1 MKYLI
6 LIFLFITSLFSETK
20 NITLDEAIV
29 IANKNNKQ
37 NKISKI
43 ALEIA
48 KVQYE
53 KALSANYPALNALVL
68 GQRANDASYLEMKG
82 SIDLPDKLTAAP
94 LNLDKELAIDT
105 KVKLHGRDTVQG
117 KLELVYPL
125 YTGGKIT
132 SIINQAKL
140 NKLLASNT
148 IVRTKEDVNFDVKK
162 YFYGYALT
170 SQLLDIA
177 KNTLD
182 KMQYI
187 SQLTKDLYEHGESL
201 NVKKTDYL
209 SSRVTVSLIESI
221 VAKLEANRILVE
233 SALINALGL
242 PWDDKLHITYDMN
255 NLVQMNS
262 SLDNLVKDAYE
273 NNNDISKMSIILKIS
288 DEKIKEKEA
297 GFYPSIAFLADTS
310 HTYNSYE
317 YGVHSKNQ
325 EDKWHIGFVAKQ
337 SIFDGFKT
345 TNSVKEKKLEK
356 KKVYLLKEMIKEA
369 VALQVKNEF
378 TNSLIAYKQIQVLKK
393 AKKVAKESRE
403 LNLRAYQIDAVE
415 PKDMIHSQYVKSYVD
430 ADYLK
435 YIHSYLISLAKIE
448 KLIGKE
454 LN

>member
-6 LIFLFITSLFSETK
+6 LMFLFITSLFSEIK
-20 NITLDEAIV
+20 NITLDEAIL
-29 IANKNNKQ
+29 IASENNKQ

-48 KVQYE
+48 QVQYN
-53 KALSANYPALNALVL
+53 KALSANYPTLNALIL
-68 GQRANDASYLEMKG
+68 GQRANDDSYLEMKG
-82 SIDLPDKLTAAP
+82 NIDLPGGFPITSLP
-94 LNLDKELAIDT
+94 IDT

-148 IVRTKEDVNFDVKK
+148 IIRTHNEVVFDVKK

-170 SQLLDIA
+170 SQLVEIS

-221 VAKLEANRILVE
+221 VAKLEANKILVE

-242 PWDDKLHITYDMN
+242 PWDSKLNITFDKN
-255 NLVQMNS
+255 NIVPLDY
-262 SLDNLVKDAYE
+262 SLDTLVKNAYE
-273 NNNDISKMSIILKIS
+273 NNNDISKMDIILKIS
-288 DEKIKEKEA
+288 EEQIKEKKA
-297 GFYPSIAFLADTS
+297 DFYPSLAFLADTPFAAS
-310 HTYNSYE
+310 FLA
-317 YGVHSKNQ
+317 V
-325 EDKWHIGFVAKQ
+325 FLFLV
-337 SIFDGFKT
+337 
-345 TNSVKEKKLEK
+345 
-356 KKVYLLKEMIKEA
+356 LLWSTFLLLAFLVVTFFIPI
-369 VALQVKNEF
+369 L
-378 TNSLIAYKQIQVLKK
+378 S
-393 AKKVAKESRE
+393 
-403 LNLRAYQIDAVE
+403 
-415 PKDMIHSQYVKSYVD
+415 P
-430 ADYLK
+430 
-435 YIHSYLISLAKIE
+435 YI
-448 KLIGKE
+448 
-454 LN
+454 

>member
-6 LIFLFITSLFSETK
+6 LMFLFITSLFSETK

-48 KVQYE
+48 QVQYQ
-53 KALSANYPALNALVL
+53 KALSANYPALNALAL
-68 GQRANDASYLEMKG
+68 GQRANSDSYLEMKG

-105 KVKLHGRDTVQG
+105 EVKLYGRDTIQG

-125 YTGGKIT
+125 YSGGKIT

-148 IVRTKEDVNFDVKK
+148 IVRTKEDVTFDVKK
-162 YFYGYALT
+162 YYYGYALT

-187 SQLTKDLYEHGESL
+187 SQLTKDLYENTESL

-209 SSRVTVSLIESI
+209 SSRVTVSLVESI
-221 VAKLEANRILVE
+221 VAKIEANKNLAH
-233 SALINALGL
+233 SALINAIGL
-242 PWDDKLHITYDMN
+242 PWDSNVNINFDENSFVKLNT
-255 NLVQMNS
+255 
-262 SLDNLVKDAYE
+262 SLDELIKSAYQ
-273 NNNDISKMSIILKIS
+273 NNNDISKMNIILEIS
-288 DEKIKEKEA
+288 EEKIKEKEA
-297 GFYPSIAFLADTS
+297 GFYPSVILSADTS

-317 YGVHSKNQ
+317 YGVYSKNQ
-325 EDKWHIGFVAKQ
+325 EDKWHIGFALKQ

-345 TNSVKEKKLEK
+345 TNSVKERKLEK
-356 KKVYLLKEMIKEA
+356 KKVYLLKEMIREA
-369 VALQVKNEF
+369 VALQVRSEF
-378 TNSLIAYKQIQVLKK
+378 NNSLIAYKQIQVLKK

-403 LNLRAYQIDAVE
+403 LNLMGYQIDAIE

-435 YIHSYLISLAKIE
+435 YIHSYLISIAKIE

>member
-29 IANKNNKQ
+29 IASKNNKQ

-48 KVQYE
+48 QVQYD
-53 KALSANYPALNALVL
+53 KALSANYPALNAMIL
-68 GQRANDASYLEMKG
+68 GQRANDDSYLEMKG
-82 SIDLPDKLTAAP
+82 SIDLPDKLIAALP
-94 LNLDKELAIDT
+94 TLDKELAVDT

-140 NKLLASNT
+140 NKLLAANT
-148 IVRTKEDVNFDVKK
+148 IVRTNEDVVFDVKK

-177 KNTLD
+177 KDTLD

-221 VAKLEANRILVE
+221 VAKLEANKILVE

-242 PWDDKLHITYDMN
+242 PWDSKINITFDKDNIIPLDY
-255 NLVQMNS
+255 
-262 SLDNLVKDAYE
+262 SLDTLVKNAYE
-273 NNNDISKMSIILKIS
+273 NNNDISKMDIILKIS
-288 DEKIKEKEA
+288 EEQIKEKKA
-297 GFYPSIAFLADTS
+297 DFYPSVAFLADTS
-310 HTYNSYE
+310 HTYDSYE
-317 YGVHSKNQ
+317 YGVQNKNQ
-325 EDKWHIGFVAKQ
+325 EDKWHIGFAAKM

-345 TNSVKEKKLEK
+345 TNNVKEKKLEK
-356 KKVYLLKEMIKEA
+356 KKVYLLKEMLKDGI
-369 VALQVKNEF
+369 ALQIKNEF

-403 LNLRAYQIDAVE
+403 LNLRAYQIDAIE

-435 YIHSYLISLAKIE
+435 YIHTYLVSLSKIE
-448 KLIGKE
+448 KILGKE
-454 LN
+454 LK

>member
-29 IANKNNKQ
+29 IASKNNKQ

-48 KVQYE
+48 QVQYD
-53 KALSANYPALNALVL
+53 KALSANYPALNAMIL
-68 GQRANDASYLEMKG
+68 GQRANDDGYLEMKG
-82 SIDLPDKLTAAP
+82 SIDLPAGFPVT
-94 LNLDKELAIDT
+94 NLPIDT

-140 NKLLASNT
+140 NKLLAANT
-148 IVRTKEDVNFDVKK
+148 IVRTNEDVVFDVKK

-170 SQLLDIA
+170 SQLVDIA

-221 VAKLEANRILVE
+221 VAKLEANKILVE

-242 PWDDKLHITYDMN
+242 PWDSKINITFDKN
-255 NLVQMNS
+255 NIIPLDY
-262 SLDNLVKDAYE
+262 SLDTLVKNAYE
-273 NNNDISKMSIILKIS
+273 NNNDISKMDIILKIS
-288 DEKIKEKEA
+288 EEQIKEKKA
-297 GFYPSIAFLADTS
+297 DFYPSVAFLADTS

-317 YGVHSKNQ
+317 YGVQNKNQ
-325 EDKWHIGFVAKQ
+325 EDKWHIGFAAKM

-345 TNSVKEKKLEK
+345 TNNVKEKKLEK
-356 KKVYLLKEMIKEA
+356 KKVYLLKEMLKDGI
-369 VALQVKNEF
+369 ALQIKNEF

-403 LNLRAYQIDAVE
+403 LNLRAYQIDAIE

-435 YIHSYLISLAKIE
+435 YIHTYLVSLSKIE
-448 KLIGKE
+448 KILGKE
-454 LN
+454 LK

>member
-6 LIFLFITSLFSETK
+6 LMFLFTTSLFSETK

-48 KVQYE
+48 QVQYE

-68 GQRANDASYLEMKG
+68 GHRANDDSYLEMKG
-82 SIDLPDKLTAAP
+82 SIELPDKLTAAP
-94 LNLDKELAIDT
+94 LNLDKELAVDT
-105 KVKLHGRDTVQG
+105 EVKLYGRDTIQG

-148 IVRTKEDVNFDVKK
+148 IVRTREDVTFDVKK
-162 YFYGYALT
+162 YFYGYVLT

-187 SQLTKDLYEHGESL
+187 SQLTKDLYENTESL

-209 SSRVTVSLIESI
+209 SSLVTVSLVESI
-221 VAKLEANRILVE
+221 VAKIEANKNLVQ
-233 SALINALGL
+233 SALINAIGL
-242 PWDDKLHITYDMN
+242 PWDSNVNINFDENSFVKLNT
-255 NLVQMNS
+255 
-262 SLDNLVKDAYE
+262 SLDELIKSAYK
-273 NNNDISKMSIILKIS
+273 NNNDISKMNIILEIS
-288 DEKIKEKEA
+288 EEKIKEKEA
-297 GFYPSIAFLADTS
+297 DFYPSVALLADTS

-317 YGVHSKNQ
+317 YGIHSKNQ
-325 EDKWHIGFVAKQ
+325 EDKWHIGFAAKL

-345 TNSVKEKKLEK
+345 TNNIKERKLEK
-356 KKVYLLKEMIKEA
+356 KKVYLLKEMIEEA
-369 VALQVKNEF
+369 VALQIRNEF
-378 TNSLIAYKQIQVLKK
+378 NNSLIAYKQIQVLKK

-403 LNLRAYQIDAVE
+403 LNLRGYQIDAIE